1 MNNTRSPEN
10 QLRREFRVYK
20 DQFTRC
26 AAPWLAVVEECI
38 MPTAAREIMMRQ
50 RQWKI
55 TRSAQSKTA
64 ATLFKR
70 QQPLAAGMRRC
81 MHVCAESEP
90 VVIAA
95 SRALRLLQIVWW
107 EDAAGAAVSHLAARS
122 ISAMRM
128 PCFRDSAAAQYTYT
142 ILPLN
147 QRDSWLPHSPI
158 RVRKNGAFQTGRLSL
173 LVIWSTE
180 SLSGIK
186 IKSGGRS
193 VYLSPP

>member
-1 MNNTRSPEN
+1 
-10 QLRREFRVYK
+10 
-20 DQFTRC
+20 
-26 AAPWLAVVEECI
+26 
-38 MPTAAREIMMRQ
+38 MRQ

-95 SRALRLLQIVWW
+95 SRAQRLLQIVLVRGCCRGRSQSLSCAQHLSYA
-107 EDAAGAAVSHLAARS
+107 DALLSWLRS
-122 ISAMRM
+122 CTIH
-128 PCFRDSAAAQYTYT
+128 TYT

-186 IKSGGRS
+186 IKSVGRS
-193 VYLSPP
+193 VYLTPP